1 MRNKRLDILRC
12 IAIVTVIL
20 HHSGDSS
27 FFTRIGWTG
36 VDLFFVLSGFL
47 ISGLLF
53 SEYRKSHAI
62 DLKRFFV
69 RRGLKIYPA
78 FYTFLFLTGVT
89 AELYLHA
96 HSTFPRYLH
105 DILFIMNYE
114 HGVWDHTWT
123 LAVEEHFYV
132 FLPIFLHILARFSS
146 DRRDPFRLIPWAAAA
161 IAAICPAFRAASVYV
176 GTPNFN
182 TPYVASHDRMDALFF
197 GVLIGYLYHFRPGI
211 LQQLMNSTRNRGV
224 VGVASVV
231 LISFAYL
238 YGRDSR
244 FFATFG
250 YSLVYI
256 GFGGVLLLS
265 LYTRGILSGKLAQ
278 IAELVGSAA
287 AYIGVYSYSIYLW
300 HGPTGAWLPGFFR
313 RILGHPTGTYGRF
326 AVYFVGSLVV
336 GIVMSKLVEY
346 PILHLRDRL
355 LPTSDIVPVAEQVG
369 IFAQAKSTTYVKIG
383 LPCRQTRQ

>member
-12 IAIVTVIL
+12 IAVVTVIL

-53 SEYRKSHAI
+53 VEYKKKHAI
-62 DLKRFFV
+62 DLKRFFL

-78 FYTFLFLTGVT
+78 FYMFLLLTGVT

-96 HSTFPRYLH
+96 HSTIPRYLH
-105 DILFIMNYE
+105 DIFFIMNYQD
-114 HGVWDHTWT
+114 GVWDHTWT
-123 LAVEEHFYV
+123 LAVEEHFYI
-132 FLPIFLHILARFSS
+132 FLPIFLFILARFSS
-146 DRRDPFRLIPWAAAA
+146 DRQDPFRLIPWAAAA
-161 IAAICPAFRAASVYV
+161 IASLCPAFRAASVYV

-182 TPYVASHDRMDALFF
+182 TPYVASHDRMDSLFC
-197 GVLIGYLYHFRPGI
+197 GVLIGYLYHFRSGI
-211 LQQLMNSTRNRGV
+211 FEQLMNSTRNRIV
-224 VGVASVV
+224 IAAVSLV

-278 IAELVGSAA
+278 FTELVGNTA
-287 AYIGVYSYSIYLW
+287 AYVGVYSYSIYLW
-300 HGPTGAWLPGFFR
+300 HGPTGAWLPSLFR
-313 RILGHPTGTYGRF
+313 RMLGHPTGPYGRF

-346 PILHLRDRL
+346 PILRLRDRL
-355 LPTSDIVPVAEQVG
+355 LPTSGIVPVAEQVG
-369 IFAQAKSTTYVKIG
+369 FPIHAKNNTHVKVR
-383 LPCRQTRQ
+383 LA

>member
-12 IAIVTVIL
+12 IAVVTVIL
-20 HHSGDSS
+20 HHSGDST

-53 SEYRKSHAI
+53 SEYRKNHAI
-62 DLKRFFV
+62 DLKRFFL

-78 FYTFLFLTGVT
+78 FYTFLLLTGVT

-96 HSTFPRYLH
+96 HSTIRRYLD
-105 DILFIMNYE
+105 DIFFIMNYQ

-123 LAVEEHFYV
+123 LAVEEHFYI
-132 FLPIFLHILARFSS
+132 FLPIFLFTLARFSS
-146 DRRDPFRLIPWAAAA
+146 DRQDPFRLIPWAAAV
-161 IAAICPAFRAASVYV
+161 IASLCPVFRAVSVYV

-182 TPYVASHDRMDALFF
+182 TPYVASHDRMDALFL
-197 GVLIGYLYHFRPGI
+197 GVLIGYLYHFRPSI
-211 LQQLMNSTRNRGV
+211 LEQLMRSTRNRV
-224 VGVASVV
+224 VVAAASAV

-238 YGRDSR
+238 YERDNK

-250 YSLVYI
+250 YSLVYL

-278 IAELVGSAA
+278 VTELVGSAA
-287 AYIGVYSYSIYLW
+287 AYVGVYSYSIYLW
-300 HGPTGAWLPGFFR
+300 HGPTGAWLPGLFR
-313 RILGHPTGTYGRF
+313 RILGHPTGSFGRF

-346 PILHLRDRL
+346 PILHLRDRI
-355 LPTSDIVPVAEQVG
+355 LPTSDIVPVAELVG
-369 IFAQAKSTTYVKIG
+369 TSIQAKSAMYMKIG
-383 LPCRQTRQ
+383 LHCRQTR

>member
-1 MRNKRLDILRC
+1 
-12 IAIVTVIL
+12 
-20 HHSGDSS
+20 
-27 FFTRIGWTG
+27 

-53 SEYRKSHAI
+53 SEYKKRHTI
-62 DLKRFFV
+62 DFKRFFF

-78 FYTFLFLTGVT
+78 FYAFLLLTGVT

-96 HSTFPRYLH
+96 HSTISRYLH
-105 DILFIMNYE
+105 DIFFIMNYE

-123 LAVEEHFYV
+123 LGVEEHFYI
-132 FLPIFLHILARFSS
+132 FLPIFLFILARFSS
-146 DRRDPFRLIPWAAAA
+146 NRPDPFRLIPWAAAA
-161 IAAICPAFRAASVYV
+161 IALLCPALRAASVYV

-182 TPYVASHDRMDALFF
+182 TAYVASHDRMDALFL
-197 GVLIGYLYHFRPGI
+197 GVLIGYLYHFRSAI
-211 LQQLMNSTRNRGV
+211 LERLMRPTRNRV
-224 VGVASVV
+224 VIAAASVV
-231 LISFAYL
+231 LISFAYI

-250 YSLVYI
+250 YSFVYI

-278 IAELVGSAA
+278 ITEHVGSAA
-287 AYIGVYSYSIYLW
+287 AYVGVYSYSIYLW
-300 HGPTGAWLPGFFR
+300 HGPTGAWLPGFVR

-326 AVYFVGSLVV
+326 TVYFVGSLVV

-369 IFAQAKSTTYVKIG
+369 ITAQAENPTYVGIPLLSGQK
-383 LPCRQTRQ
+383 R

>member
-12 IAIVTVIL
+12 IAVVAVIL
-20 HHSGDSS
+20 HHSGDSR

-53 SEYRKSHAI
+53 SEYKKRNAI
-62 DLKRFFV
+62 DFKRFFV

-78 FYTFLFLTGVT
+78 FYAFLLLTGVT

-96 HSTFPRYLH
+96 HSTIPRYLH
-105 DILFIMNYE
+105 DIFFIMNYE

-123 LAVEEHFYV
+123 LAVEEHFYI
-132 FLPIFLHILARFSS
+132 FLPIFLFILARFSS
-146 DRRDPFRLIPWAAAA
+146 NRQDPFRLIPWAAAS
-161 IAAICPAFRAASVYV
+161 IALLCPAFRAASVYV

-182 TPYVASHDRMDALFF
+182 TPYVASHDRMDALFL
-197 GVLIGYLYHFRPGI
+197 GVLVGYLYHFRSAI
-211 LQQLMNSTRNRGV
+211 LEQLMRPSRNRV
-224 VGVASVV
+224 VIATASVV

-238 YGRDSR
+238 YGRDSK

-250 YSLVYI
+250 YSFVYM

-265 LYTRGILSGKLAQ
+265 LYTRGILSGKLAR
-278 IAELVGSAA
+278 ILELVGSAA
-287 AYIGVYSYSIYLW
+287 AYVGVYSYSIYLW

-326 AVYFVGSLVV
+326 AVYFVGSLIV

-355 LPTSDIVPVAEQVG
+355 LPTLDIVPVAGHVG
-369 IFAQAKSTTYVKIG
+369 IPAHAESSAYVKIG
-383 LPCRQTRQ
+383 LPFRQMR